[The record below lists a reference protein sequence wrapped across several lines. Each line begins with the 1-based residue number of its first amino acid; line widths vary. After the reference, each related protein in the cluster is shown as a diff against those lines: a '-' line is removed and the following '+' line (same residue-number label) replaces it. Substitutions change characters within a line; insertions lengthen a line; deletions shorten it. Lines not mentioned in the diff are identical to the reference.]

1 LAGRHE
7 KVLAISDSQYTKLY
21 SGEASTLDRQRYD
34 DSIIDWKRSEA
45 MSLHALRADAT
56 HLDAVAALFDA
67 YRSFYQQPSNLE
79 QSRAFIAERMA
90 ASESAIF
97 LIQDENGEALGFV
110 QLYPTFSSI
119 DAHRTWLLSDLFTA
133 PAARGRGVGR
143 LLMNTARDFAL
154 ATGAKGLV
162 LETATDNFTAQGLYE
177 SLGYVRDSGFYTY
190 MLDLRQG

>member
-1 LAGRHE
+1 M
-7 KVLAISDSQYTKLY
+7 AIK
-21 SGEASTLDRQRYD
+21 
-34 DSIIDWKRSEA
+34 
-45 MSLHALRADAT
+45 ALRATAAD
-56 HLDAVAALFDA
+56 LEAVAQLFDA
-67 YRSFYQQPSNLE
+67 YRGFYQQPSNLA

-90 ASESAIF
+90 GNESAIF
-97 LIQDENGEALGFV
+97 LAQDENVEALGFV

-154 ATGAKGLV
+154 QTGAKGLV

-177 SLGYVRDSGFYTY
+177 SLGYVRDTGYYTY
-190 MLDLRQG
+190 VLDLRQG

>member
-21 SGEASTLDRQRYD
+21 SDEASTLDRQRYD

-97 LIQDENGEALGFV
+97 LAQDENGEALGFV

-177 SLGYVRDSGFYTY
+177 SLGYVRDSGYYTY